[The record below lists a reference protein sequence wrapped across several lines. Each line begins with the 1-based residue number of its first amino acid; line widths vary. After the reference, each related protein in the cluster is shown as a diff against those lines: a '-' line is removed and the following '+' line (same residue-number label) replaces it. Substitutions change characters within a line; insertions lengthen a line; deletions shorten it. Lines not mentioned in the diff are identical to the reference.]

1 MNGCRKSG
9 SFLGSEDLNN
19 QRSTS
24 QSYTKPPD
32 RRRRFASCDEW
43 NCNSVGK
50 RIVKQMALFTKFE
63 CRKQSRHQQLAKSD
77 VEYTGSCCIV
87 IGI

>member
-50 RIVKQMALFTKFE
+50 RIIK
-63 CRKQSRHQQLAKSD
+63 
-77 VEYTGSCCIV
+77 
-87 IGI
+87 